1 MTLKVY
7 TEHNIHEHPQY
18 NETYKG
24 EVTMKVSE
32 NHNAHIS
39 DAEIIERLR
48 VRFKVLDDMTT
59 AVKQGLVRALVVTGP
74 AGVGKSHGVEG
85 ILSLQEAG
93 DGKFRKFEIVKGKM
107 SPLMLYSKLHEYRE
121 AGDVLVFDD
130 CDDILQEDTSLNI
143 LKAALDSRDVRTINW
158 NTASKFLSTND
169 LPTSFN
175 YAGAVIFITNIKFE
189 NNRGKLAS
197 HLEAIESRCH
207 YLDLTIDTVREK
219 MLRIHQVIGDGMLD
233 KYMFDDVTTEEIINF
248 INVNKNELRDL
259 SLRMVGK
266 IADLRCSFPD
276 TWMDIARMTC
286 MHK

>member
-1 MTLKVY
+1 MTIKVY
-7 TEHNIHEHPQY
+7 TEHNIHEYEQQQANREAMRVVQDTH
-18 NETYKG
+18 
-24 EVTMKVSE
+24 
-32 NHNAHIS
+32 HHIT
-39 DAEIIERLR
+39 DDEIIERLR
-48 VRFKVLDDMTT
+48 VRFKVLEDMTT

-93 DGKFRKFEIVKGKM
+93 DSKFRKFEIVKGKM

-143 LKAALDSRDVRTINW
+143 LKAALDSKDVRTINW

-169 LPTSFN
+169 LPTSFD

-207 YLDLTIDTVREK
+207 YLDLTIDSVREK
-219 MLRIHQVIGDGMLD
+219 MLRIHQVVSDGMLD
-233 KYMFDDVTTEEIINF
+233 KYMFDDATHKEIITF
-248 INVNKNELRDL
+248 IEVNKNHLRDL
-259 SLRMVGK
+259 SLRMVCK
-266 IADLRCSFPD
+266 IADLRCSFPE
-276 TWMDIARMTC
+276 TWKDIAQMTC
-286 MHK
+286 MRHK

>member
-1 MTLKVY
+1 MIKVWTPAMIEALEQQQESVAMTRVAD
-7 TEHNIHEHPQY
+7 THH
-18 NETYKG
+18 
-24 EVTMKVSE
+24 
-32 NHNAHIS
+32 HIT
-39 DAEIIERLR
+39 DEEIIERLR
-48 VRFKVLDDMTT
+48 IRFKVLEDMAT

-93 DGKFRKFEIVKGKM
+93 DGKFRKYEIVKGKM

-143 LKAALDSRDVRTINW
+143 LKAALDSKDVRTINW
-158 NTASKFLSTND
+158 NTASKFLTTND
-169 LPTSFN
+169 LPTSFD
-175 YAGAVIFITNIKFE
+175 YAGAVIFITNVKFE

-219 MLRIHQVIGDGMLD
+219 MLRIHQVVNDGMLD
-233 KYMFDDVTTEEIINF
+233 KYMFDEATHEEIINF
-248 INVNKNELRDL
+248 IDVNKDQLRDL

-276 TWMDIARMTC
+276 SWREIARMTC
-286 MHK
+286 MRSK